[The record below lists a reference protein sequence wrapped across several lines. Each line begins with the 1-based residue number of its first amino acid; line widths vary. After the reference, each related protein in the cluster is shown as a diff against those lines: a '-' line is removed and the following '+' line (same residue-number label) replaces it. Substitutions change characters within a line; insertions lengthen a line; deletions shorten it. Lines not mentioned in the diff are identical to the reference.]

1 MNKATAACGT
11 PDINSWWTTQAYLT
25 WGKLWTK
32 PGQYTIDRATAR
44 SPWRWTHHTS
54 EPFKY
59 SRNYLLWTPF
69 NPEELLLNINI
80 QWLNKTKDMWNSVKH
95 KCYLLLLL
103 VTDVSYNTGAS
114 GEIILQLRKQWYMV
128 ILLFYVTS
136 NTNSA
141 TYWLYYSMWPPV
153 QTVLHVD
160 YIILCDVLCN

>member
-25 WGKLWTK
+25 SGKLWTK
-32 PGQYTIDRATAR
+32 TGQYSIDRATAR

-80 QWLNKTKDMWNSVKH
+80 QWLNKTKEMFPII
-95 KCYLLLLL
+95 LAL
-103 VTDVSYNTGAS
+103 TTS
-114 GEIILQLRKQWYMV
+114 GEISSSCGNNDTWW
-128 ILLFYVTS
+128 F
-136 NTNSA
+136 
-141 TYWLYYSMWPPV
+141 YYSMWPPI
-153 QTVLHVD
+153 QIVLHID
-160 YIILCDVLCN
+160 SIILCDLQYKQCYMLIILFYVRYCN